1 MNNLVLS
8 LFILPINR
16 EYSATSFSTTNISTC
31 LELFHSELGKMGS
44 KAMLVLVMFLAS
56 ALILSAE
63 VAPKNLDENFDAKHG
78 ISFHEKFSLVFVIS
92 CTFNSDTCWCFFQV
106 NMLINLT
113 KFNQALGC

>member
-1 MNNLVLS
+1 
-8 LFILPINR
+8 
-16 EYSATSFSTTNISTC
+16 
-31 LELFHSELGKMGS
+31 MGS

-92 CTFNSDTCWCFFQV
+92 CTFNSDTC
-106 NMLINLT
+106 
-113 KFNQALGC
+113 